1 MFKNILKNI
10 INDYLLDDNDDE
22 IETINWIETKS
33 NINSYN
39 CGCCDN
45 CLCFD
50 NKSCDNCGCNCNN
63 NEEHT
68 DNEEETDSLS
78 KSSSISNFTIKII
91 NDKEKKVRITLQLKI
106 NTGETEKILK
116 IDVDI
121 NKDTY
126 LKIADELIE

>member
-1 MFKNILKNI
+1 MSKNIFKNN
-10 INDYLLDDNDDE
+10 NYLLEENDDE
-22 IETINWIETKS
+22 IETINWIESVSHNK
-33 NINSYN
+33 SYN

-45 CLCFD
+45 CLCYD

-63 NEEHT
+63 EENSCNDEEP
-68 DNEEETDSLS
+68 DNLL
-78 KSSSISNFTIKII
+78 KSSSVSNFTIKII

-106 NTGETEKILK
+106 NISETEKTLK

-121 NKDTY
+121 NKETY

>member
-1 MFKNILKNI
+1 MSKNIFKNN
-10 INDYLLDDNDDE
+10 NYLLDENEDE
-22 IETINWIETKS
+22 IETINWIEPVLHNK
-33 NINSYN
+33 NYN

-45 CLCFD
+45 CLCYD

-63 NEEHT
+63 NE
-68 DNEEETDSLS
+68 DNSCNDDESDNLL
-78 KSSSISNFTIKII
+78 KSSSVSNFTIKII

-106 NTGETEKILK
+106 NVSETEKTLK

>member
-1 MFKNILKNI
+1 MSKNIFKNN
-10 INDYLLDDNDDE
+10 NYLLDDNDDE
-22 IETINWIETKS
+22 IETINWIEPTTNTK
-33 NINSYN
+33 NYN

-45 CLCFD
+45 CLCYD

-63 NEEHT
+63 NEENSCN
-68 DNEEETDSLS
+68 DEESNNLL

-106 NTGETEKILK
+106 NVSETDKTLK

-121 NKDTY
+121 NKETY
-126 LKIADELIE
+126 LKIADELVE